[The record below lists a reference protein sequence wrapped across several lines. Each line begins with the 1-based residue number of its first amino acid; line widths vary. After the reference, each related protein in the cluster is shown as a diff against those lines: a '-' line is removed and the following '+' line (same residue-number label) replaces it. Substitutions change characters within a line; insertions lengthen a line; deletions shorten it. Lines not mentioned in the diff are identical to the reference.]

1 MENKKKYETPLHYMM
16 AFVGGFFG
24 VYTILSFCDLFGN
37 AQTANMIYFVTD
49 LLGHDFTDA
58 CLRLGG
64 VFLFVAAIALT
75 VWLPKH
81 SRIDLQVASLFLDA
95 AAAVMAGLFPAD
107 IHPVL
112 ALYPFFFATAFQW
125 NSFKGAKGFASSTL
139 FSTNNL
145 KQFTMAAT
153 EVLLNKDKTHTAK
166 AKFFGCTLL
175 FFHVGVACSFVA
187 RSFIGPRSIWLA
199 LMPLSISLYTVCLAN
214 DWLPLSV
221 TAGAEERG

>member
-24 VYTILSFCDLFGN
+24 VYAILSFCDLFGN

-49 LLGHDFTDA
+49 LLGHDFADA

-64 VFLFVAAIALT
+64 VLLFMATIALT
-75 VWLPKH
+75 VWLPRH
-81 SRIDLQVASLFLDA
+81 SSINLQVASIFLDG
-95 AAAVMAGLFPAD
+95 AAAVLIGLFPMD

-145 KQFTMAAT
+145 KQFTMAVT
-153 EVLLNKDKTHTAK
+153 EVFLNKDKTHTVK

-175 FFHVGVACSFVA
+175 SFHVGVACSFAA
-187 RSFIGPRSIWLA
+187 RSLIGPRSIWCA
-199 LMPLSISLYTVCLAN
+199 LLPLGIALYTVCLAN
-214 DWLPLSV
+214 EWLPL
-221 TAGAEERG
+221 AAAEGAKEQG

>member
-24 VYTILSFCDLFGN
+24 VYAILSFCDLFGN

-49 LLGHDFTDA
+49 LLGHDFADA

-64 VFLFVAAIALT
+64 VLLFMAAITLT
-75 VWLPKH
+75 VWLPRH
-81 SRIDLQVASLFLDA
+81 SSINLQVASIFLDG
-95 AAAVMAGLFPAD
+95 AAAVLIGLFPMD

-145 KQFTMAAT
+145 KQFTMAVT
-153 EVLLNKDKTHTAK
+153 EVFLNKDKTHTVK

-175 FFHVGVACSFVA
+175 SFHVGVACSFAA
-187 RSFIGPRSIWLA
+187 RSLIGPRSIWCA
-199 LMPLSISLYTVCLAN
+199 LLPLGIALYTVCLAN
-214 DWLPLSV
+214 EWLPL
-221 TAGAEERG
+221 AAAEGAKEQG

>member
-1 MENKKKYETPLHYMM
+1 MM

-24 VYTILSFCDLFGN
+24 VYAILSFCDLFGN

-49 LLGHDFTDA
+49 LLGHDFADA

-64 VFLFVAAIALT
+64 VLLFMAAITLT
-75 VWLPKH
+75 VWLPRH
-81 SRIDLQVASLFLDA
+81 SSINLQVASIFLDG
-95 AAAVMAGLFPAD
+95 AAAVLIGLFPMD

-145 KQFTMAAT
+145 KQFTMAVT
-153 EVLLNKDKTHTAK
+153 EVFLNKDKTHTVK

-175 FFHVGVACSFVA
+175 SFHVGVACSFAA
-187 RSFIGPRSIWLA
+187 RSLIGPRSIWCA
-199 LMPLSISLYTVCLAN
+199 LLPLGIALYTVCLAN
-214 DWLPLSV
+214 EWLPL
-221 TAGAEERG
+221 AAAEGAKEQG

>member
-24 VYTILSFCDLFGN
+24 VYAILSFCDLFGN

-49 LLGHDFTDA
+49 LLGHDFADA

-64 VFLFVAAIALT
+64 VLLFMAAIALT
-75 VWLPKH
+75 VWLPRH
-81 SRIDLQVASLFLDA
+81 SSINLQVASIFLDG
-95 AAAVMAGLFPAD
+95 AAAVLIGLFPMD

-145 KQFTMAAT
+145 KQFTMAVT
-153 EVLLNKDKTHTAK
+153 EVFLNKDKTHTVK
-166 AKFFGCTLL
+166 ARFFGCTLL
-175 FFHVGVACSFVA
+175 SFHVGVACSFAA
-187 RSFIGPRSIWLA
+187 RSLIGPRSIWCA
-199 LMPLSISLYTVCLAN
+199 LLPLGIALYTVCLAN
-214 DWLPLSV
+214 EWLPLAV
-221 TAGAEERG
+221 AEGAKEQG